1 MSADTE
7 KLAAEHLVAPEA
19 TQVTRGSDAA
29 PPQALQQAA
38 APEIARLGDRF
49 LAQAVDALVGVGV
62 FFFVGDLIAPRF
74 GGGTA
79 NGFDLSG
86 WPATVVIAIVAVI
99 MLAYFILAEH
109 WTGATL
115 GKVVAGIRVLT
126 PGGQHIDL
134 RASLYRNLMRIIDV
148 VLFYLVGAIA
158 ILATTRR
165 QRLGDIVAHS
175 VVVVRNTSRASQ
187 VGALVAAL
195 AVFLGG
201 IAGGNWMLHHAG
213 GAAQTPPVAGNQP
226 QTPPTAVT
234 QPQTPQG
241 AATQAQTPQGTTG
254 QPRISTAVVS
264 DNKEGNVEKTTF
276 SPTTGKVHV
285 VITLADVPAGTP
297 VKAVW
302 IAENVEGIQA
312 NKQFADSE
320 LKMGGAVNQGD
331 FYVTR
336 PEKGWPVGV
345 YRVELYL
352 AGQLAHTANFRVQGQ

>member
-1 MSADTE
+1 MSADTG

-19 TQVTRGSDAA
+19 AQVTRGTDAA
-29 PPQALQQAA
+29 PPQALHQAA
-38 APEIARLGDRF
+38 APEFARLGDRL
-49 LAQAVDALVGVGV
+49 LAQVVDALVGVGV
-62 FFFVGDLIAPRF
+62 FFFVGDVIAPRF

-79 NGFDLSG
+79 NGFDLTG
-86 WPATVVIAIVAVI
+86 WPATVVITIVALV

-109 WTGATL
+109 WAGATL
-115 GKVVAGIRVLT
+115 GKVVAGIRVQT

-148 VLFYLVGAIA
+148 VGFYLVGAIA
-158 ILATTRR
+158 VLATTRK
-165 QRLGDIVAHS
+165 QRLGDMVAHS
-175 VVVVRNTSRASQ
+175 VVVWRNTSRASQ

-195 AVFLGG
+195 TVFLGG

-213 GAAQTPPVAGNQP
+213 GAAQTPPVAGTQP
-226 QTPPTAVT
+226 QTPPT
-234 QPQTPQG
+234 

-254 QPRISTAVVS
+254 QPRIATAVVS
-264 DNKEGNVEKTTF
+264 DNKEGKVEKTTF
-276 SPTTGKVHV
+276 SPTTGKVYV
-285 VITLADVPAGTP
+285 VFSLADVPAGTP

-345 YRVELYL
+345 YRVEIYL
-352 AGQLAHTANFRVQGQ
+352 AGQLAHTASFRVQGQ